1 MTTRTLFVTH
11 RAPNRPY
18 KDSQVVNAKLK
29 EASRRRAAPSSRVQG
44 CW

>member
-18 KDSQVVNAKLK
+18 KDSQVINAILK
-29 EASRRRAAPSSRVQG
+29 EAFAATCSTVFSCARL
-44 CW
+44 W